1 MVDTINPAS
10 NQSDGQPS
18 RDGQPFYSGF
28 SRPGE
33 IKVNLAREQEG
44 VPVSEKTEPAEV
56 KQKPTN
62 EVDKLESIQPE
73 QKPVTGGFEPESAKP
88 ELEPVEKEEKPK
100 LAVEQNPPEP
110 QPEQERPKIADLQS
124 KPQPKYQTTYASQK
138 PKEPIVWRHILAV
151 LGGGI
156 ALTIIAGLIAFFVT
170 EAINKSRIEKQK
182 TKLNGLNEELDS
194 LTKTPALLELPK
206 VEPPKS
212 SAPAP
217 ESPKVETPENEQTA
231 PSQTA
236 PTTPTVQPGGGQEA
250 QG

>member
-1 MVDTINPAS
+1 MVDTINPIP

-18 RDGQPFYSGF
+18 RDSQPFYSGF

-44 VPVSEKTEPAEV
+44 IPVSEKAEPAEV
-56 KQKPTN
+56 KKKPTN
-62 EVDKLESIQPE
+62 EVDKPESIQPE
-73 QKPVTGGFEPESAKP
+73 QKPVTEGFRPESAKP

-110 QPEQERPKIADLQS
+110 QPVQEKPKVADLQS

-138 PKEPIVWRHILAV
+138 PKEPIVWRRILAV

-156 ALTIIAGLIAFFVT
+156 ALTAIAGLITFFVAD
-170 EAINKSRIEKQK
+170 AINKSRIEKQR
-182 TKLNGLNEELDS
+182 TELSDLNEELDN

-212 SAPAP
+212 SAPAS
-217 ESPKVETPENEQTA
+217 ESPKVEPSGNEQTT

-236 PTTPTVQPGGGQEA
+236 PTTPTVQPSGGQEA